1 MAPRSRLRVPKGIAV
16 TMSEYDEHEVDY
28 DDSGERT
35 ASELENIHSTLQ
47 DILSVLREI
56 NAGSGALSVLWVV
69 IVVLALSFWHGSKLD
84 RFTDRLC
91 YSVAYGAEWKNVD
104 IERRP
109 TECDFLHSPLGTKEC
124 SYKKSK
130 YIFGE
135 TERQALIQQAQTQ
148 EEKTEISK
156 RPNSVIVYWEKKDE
170 P

>member
-1 MAPRSRLRVPKGIAV
+1 
-16 TMSEYDEHEVDY
+16 MSEYDEHEVDY

-35 ASELENIHSTLQ
+35 ASELENIHSILQ
-47 DILSVLREI
+47 DILTVLREI
-56 NAGSGALSVLWVV
+56 NAGSGALSALWVV
-69 IVVLALSFWHGSKLD
+69 AVILALFSWPGSRVD
-84 RFTDRLC
+84 RFTDRLW
-91 YSVAYGAEWKNVD
+91 YSVGCGAEWKNVD

-109 TECDFLHSPLGTKEC
+109 TECDFLHSPLGTKKC
-124 SYKKSK
+124 SYKNSK

-156 RPNSVIVYWEKKDE
+156 KPNSAIVYWEKKDE